1 MGTMFENAF
10 FTETGIFYDYMNNP
24 GGAMAESKRRREIP
38 YITPLKNGFTLLEL
52 VIVIAILS
60 LLAAII
66 APKMMGRADDAK
78 IADAKI
84 QIRNLETALKL
95 YKLDNGDYPD
105 TQQGLEAL
113 IIKPATGNVPN
124 KYREGGYLEQ
134 KKIPLDP
141 WGNPYIYISPGIHG
155 DFDILSYGSD
165 GKDGG
170 TGKDADITNWDM

>member
-1 MGTMFENAF
+1 
-10 FTETGIFYDYMNNP
+10 
-24 GGAMAESKRRREIP
+24 MATNKRRMEIQHFV
-38 YITPLKNGFTLLEL
+38 TGRDGFTLLEL
-52 VIVIAILS
+52 VIVVAILS

-78 IADAKI
+78 IADAKV

-95 YKLDNGDYPD
+95 YKLDNGAYPD
-105 TQQGLEAL
+105 TEQGLEAL
-113 IIKPATGNVPN
+113 IEQPATGNVPN

-134 KKIPLDP
+134 KKVPLDP
-141 WGNPYIYISPGIHG
+141 WGNPYIYVSPGIHG

-165 GKDGG
+165 GKEGG